1 MMVSDWMVVYK
12 CVHVVVCMWIKSKER
27 KVKWDGWTCKP
38 KIYVYT
44 RTPHTRKG
52 RKGNPR
58 GKSKAHMTGTFPHP
72 HTHGHVVI
80 D

>member
-44 RTPHTRKG
+44 RTP
-52 RKGNPR
+52 
-58 GKSKAHMTGTFPHP
+58 GKVGKAIREGKARP
-72 HTHGHVVI
+72 I
-80 D
+80 